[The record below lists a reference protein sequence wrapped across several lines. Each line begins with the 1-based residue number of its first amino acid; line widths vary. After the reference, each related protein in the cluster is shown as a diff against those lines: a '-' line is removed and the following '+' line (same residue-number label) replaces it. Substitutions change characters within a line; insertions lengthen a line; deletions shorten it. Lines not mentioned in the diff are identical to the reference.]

1 MAPSA
6 GFTSSDKYC
15 NSPAALHLESPYQRA
30 FLTLPT
36 RRDEAGQKF
45 SGWQQKFYLCA
56 TVQHLWWPRM
66 NSLPSSIPPSLWA
79 CVDDVRHYHIQA
91 YLPSIPPLQIAT
103 TGAHLSIN
111 VAGIGTG
118 AKVATATAT
127 GAGAAAVAQSLHSFL
142 HFPLSVFSFQ
152 LQILQFSQC
161 AVICHLLGGFM
172 FHSLTHCC
180 CCWSCQHTRR
190 QHE

>member
-1 MAPSA
+1 MCHCATFVVAP
-6 GFTSSDKYC
+6 
-15 NSPAALHLESPYQRA
+15 NELPA
-30 FLTLPT
+30 FLSPSLIVGVCRRCQTLPYT
-36 RRDEAGQKF
+36 GL
-45 SGWQQKFYLCA
+45 S
-56 TVQHLWWPRM
+56 TPH
-66 NSLPSSIPPSLWA
+66 PPS
-79 CVDDVRHYHIQA
+79 
-91 YLPSIPPLQIAT
+91 QIAA

-142 HFPLSVFSFQ
+142 YFPLSVFSFQ